1 MYYQLRAN
9 TKRSFDSAFFEA
21 ELIGL
26 DPEYLNDFIF
36 EIATG
41 NIEKVTAL
49 ISKHKLDILEESDFG
64 YNQYSNKYEGSGSVR
79 L

>member
-9 TKRSFDSAFFEA
+9 TKRSFDSAFFQA
-21 ELIGL
+21 EMIGL
-26 DPEYLNDFIF
+26 DPEYLGDFIF
-36 EIATG
+36 ELATG

-49 ISKHKLDILEESDFG
+49 ISKHKLDILVESDMG
-64 YNQYSNKYEGSGSVR
+64 YNQYSSKYEGSGGVG

>member
-9 TKRSFDSAFFEA
+9 TKNSFNSAFFEA
-21 ELIGL
+21 EMIGL
-26 DPEYLNDFIF
+26 DPEYLGDFIF
-36 EIATG
+36 EVATG

-49 ISKHKLDILEESDFG
+49 ISKHKLDILEESDVG
-64 YNQYSNKYEGSGSVR
+64 YNQYSSKYEGSGSVR

>member
-9 TKRSFDSAFFEA
+9 TKRSFDSAFFQA
-21 ELIGL
+21 EMIGL
-26 DPEYLNDFIF
+26 DPEYVGDFIF
-36 EIATG
+36 ELATG

-49 ISKHKLDILEESDFG
+49 ISKHKLDILVESDMG
-64 YNQYSNKYEGSGSVR
+64 YNQYSSKYEGSGGVG